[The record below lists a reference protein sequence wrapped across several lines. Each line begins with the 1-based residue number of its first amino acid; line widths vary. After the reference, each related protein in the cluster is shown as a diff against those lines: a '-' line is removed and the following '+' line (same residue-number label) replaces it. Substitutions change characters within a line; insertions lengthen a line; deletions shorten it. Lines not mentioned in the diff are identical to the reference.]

1 MRHSIKRVSKSALS
15 VILALMMVVST
26 MVVGIVT
33 TSAATITSDGT
44 MILYYDPTPASAPT
58 WNDANANTY
67 IYFVKEDN
75 SGVWSNIG
83 TKIDNDHA
91 YVTVPKGT
99 FKELLLVR
107 FNPTDTG
114 APDWSHW
121 GQTKNITIDNTKNY
135 ITDFGYQ
142 STTATWSTYSGDLPT
157 SCTVYYEVGTGMET
171 YGSVSATV
179 TSGSQVDYNTSVTFT
194 ATAKDGYSF
203 GGWYSTPEC
212 SGTAVSTSN
221 PFTKNITVDTTL
233 YAKFSNVSE
242 VSYVYIKD
250 QAAWSGINAYFWN
263 SSGQVGTGW
272 PGDAMTKLNADGY
285 NNESIYRI
293 AVPDGATKLKFSK
306 TKDNNNTQSGELD
319 VKANQVYNN
328 LSKNWYSF
336 DTSANYS
343 IVGPVDGAADDWST
357 TTLVSEKVD
366 NYGTYKI
373 DVSISN
379 PTTQGFF
386 RVQRDT
392 QQYGPYNTS
401 SSQVDFDITNTNTP
415 ATAYEASVDHYT
427 KAFSIT
433 NAGNYSIYVRN
444 SYHKDS
450 NGRENRPDVWVVRTG
465 DVSDPTVT
473 YGVSGGNGTLEAK
486 AGSTSISSGG
496 TVTAGTEVTFT
507 ATPNGGY
514 EVEGWYSDAAC
525 TEANKIF
532 SAGTNKAYSVKVNS
546 ATTVYVKFK
555 VSTVP
560 SGNWYISGWIDKGEV
575 KAPADNYKFTATATS
590 GVFSLNYTFKNDE
603 AGYQYITI
611 NDGTN
616 VYHPTAN
623 DAGSDTSA
631 GSTTDKN
638 FNTGNKWKV
647 PATSEQSVTFTWNAN
662 TKTLSWTDA
671 ISKPVLDTPSLSFP
685 DGTVIAEASGSSVT
699 LTVSNH
705 STISAKASD
714 VTYHLYKDGNLYKTF
729 TTNTY
734 EITEAGSYTVKAVPG
749 PSSSD
754 NYNESA
760 FSTAQTITKEG
771 NLNYKYYLIGDN
783 GNVSYEMT
791 PSEAN
796 PKILYSSISFN
807 SKYWFKIK
815 RVSLTN
821 SDEVTYS
828 VASANNFEL
837 KPNVNDTINSWDTN
851 NMTNSNNYVF
861 DQSNVYYIKLDFTS
875 SDTNPV
881 ISLSQTSDGKKS
893 INVYTKD
900 GTTVDGGTSP
910 LGETVLTA
918 NSSGDLNPLTTSDKY
933 NVYTAKSG
941 DYLTI
946 QTTMTDTAAANGYYV
961 YAFCI
966 NGISYPASA
975 KANNV
980 YETTYKVS
988 GDEKNDL
995 VEITPLYF
1003 NKNTEMNN
1011 DYITVYVDASELGD
1025 HWGNTVSCY
1034 SYYYT
1039 GGANKEAYST
1049 TGYPGQP
1056 MILSSNGLYY
1066 TRVPRFAY
1074 ADGQRRTK
1082 SDGTYYTVSGITLN
1096 CFTEKELH
1104 GELYPEIGKNY
1115 QTYDYDDFKYIADLG
1130 YDTVKFEIKYRTNTS
1145 NQYTLLNKA
1154 HNHPTVSGNISKET
1168 YDNNNGWNDLLN
1180 FDGEH
1185 VDILGNKISNYD
1197 PNGSHLYVVS
1207 TGNQDVTN
1215 KGQWSTVWYVYDNDG
1230 KYITQGVPSDFIAR
1244 PDGQP
1249 QTTQYTAINSNSN
1262 YKGLPVKITY
1272 ESEMDATTSSAGA
1285 GGNSGVRIDGRWLY
1299 TKSTDQNVPVT
1310 VKVQYRDSDTDEWQ
1324 LDANETAGTAKIDD
1338 VSTENGVATK
1348 TFTERNVNAAISAT
1362 AKSGYVFVEWGTV
1375 DEDGNNY
1382 TKLPVNSSSMDFLVD
1397 KSYTIVAR
1405 FAKIQEGILS
1415 ISHEKYTGDGALGG
1429 GGYYLVSAVIKNSNG
1444 TEIQSFPE
1452 TEEAINIALTD
1463 EMLVNKYTIDI
1474 TLKTIMKGEN
1484 TFVDY
1489 FRYGADG
1496 YEIITANESY
1506 IGKSGTVTQEMTVS
1520 VEDLYFGADLQVSS
1534 LQYYS
1539 DIAPVT
1545 KDAILYYKYYNRFG
1559 KERTYTKVVSLSDD
1573 YIQTNINNGKDKYFI
1588 TDKLI
1593 YENAPAVEDLHKNCT
1608 WTITDQKVT
1617 RQGTTATL
1625 WGTHQDAK
1633 KQVHLSFGNL
1643 SGDGITDVDTK
1654 VTYNEYLLKDPKT
1667 DEFYRAPATGLDSEN
1682 NEASFAYWIVK
1693 EKGTEKEV
1701 ARCYSRDFNLRIVD
1715 HYDVTAIYS
1724 NDKENVVTISDPKF
1738 TREQFTDSS
1747 GNIKTDYLYADFI
1760 VAYMGTDNVLLNSDA
1775 GKNYHTGLIVEYG
1788 KDTKITVDPE
1798 NDDKV
1803 GSTYNGT
1810 FTTYNGFT
1818 DVQIKDI
1825 ATDSEK
1831 KHESITIKTVDDGS
1845 MYAAHKFVIDNSE
1858 YNNFNR
1864 LDYYVQ
1870 FNNNKNI
1877 RHYIMKAYYYVYQT
1891 DANDEVIEGTYKVT
1905 EPVYFCYY
1913 NIGNSAT
1920 KTETSNV

>member
-1 MRHSIKRVSKSALS
+1 MKFKSKSLISIILS
-15 VILALMMVVST
+15 IMMVISMILVAIPANSAVIDSEPVGDGTTSYYLWYGVGTDRPSDTWTRIDLINESGSVYSADWTVSEVNTMHTFIVST
-26 MVVGIVT
+26 NSYKANDKDSSYWRSSEKPSIVIDGTYKNTYFNYIESQECDGYGIVKFGVKYGQVANMKLT
-33 TSAATITSDGT
+33 FNSSEGTITISEAGSTPQKYNITSAETSSGTFNVNKSTAAENETVTITASPNTNYEVDAVTVTKTDGT
-44 MILYYDPTPASAPT
+44 ETVSVTGSGKSYTFTMPAYD
-58 WNDANANTY
+58 
-67 IYFVKEDN
+67 
-75 SGVWSNIG
+75 
-83 TKIDNDHA
+83 
-91 YVTVPKGT
+91 VTVNVT
-99 FKELLLVR
+99 FR
-107 FNPTDTG
+107 
-114 APDWSHW
+114 AS
-121 GQTKNITIDNTKNY
+121 
-135 ITDFGYQ
+135 
-142 STTATWSTYSGDLPT
+142 
-157 SCTVYYEVGTGMET
+157 
-171 YGSVSATV
+171 TV
-179 TSGSQVDYNTSVTFT
+179 TSGD
-194 ATAKDGYSF
+194 
-203 GGWYSTPEC
+203 
-212 SGTAVSTSN
+212 
-221 PFTKNITVDTTL
+221 
-233 YAKFSNVSE
+233 
-242 VSYVYIKD
+242 
-250 QAAWSGINAYFWN
+250 
-263 SSGQVGTGW
+263 
-272 PGDAMTKLNADGY
+272 
-285 NNESIYRI
+285 
-293 AVPDGATKLKFSK
+293 
-306 TKDNNNTQSGELD
+306 
-319 VKANQVYNN
+319 
-328 LSKNWYSF
+328 
-336 DTSANYS
+336 
-343 IVGPVDGAADDWST
+343 
-357 TTLVSEKVD
+357 
-366 NYGTYKI
+366 
-373 DVSISN
+373 
-379 PTTQGFF
+379 
-386 RVQRDT
+386 
-392 QQYGPYNTS
+392 
-401 SSQVDFDITNTNTP
+401 
-415 ATAYEASVDHYT
+415 
-427 KAFSIT
+427 
-433 NAGNYSIYVRN
+433 
-444 SYHKDS
+444 
-450 NGRENRPDVWVVRTG
+450 
-465 DVSDPTVT
+465 
-473 YGVSGGNGTLEAK
+473 
-486 AGSTSISSGG
+486 
-496 TVTAGTEVTFT
+496 
-507 ATPNGGY
+507 
-514 EVEGWYSDAAC
+514 
-525 TEANKIF
+525 
-532 SAGTNKAYSVKVNS
+532 
-546 ATTVYVKFK
+546 
-555 VSTVP
+555 
-560 SGNWYISGWIDKGEV
+560 WYISGWINKEAV
-575 KAPADNYKFTATATS
+575 TSASEEYKFTATAEN
-590 GVFSLNYTFKNDE
+590 GVYSLNYTFKNDE

-611 NDGTN
+611 NDGTK
-616 VYHPTAN
+616 VYHPTN
-623 DAGSDTSA
+623 HGSGSGVAADT
-631 GSTTDKN
+631 TKTNTD
-638 FNTGNKWKV
+638 FNGDPKWKV
-647 PATSEQSVTFTWNAN
+647 QATTDQSVTFTWNEN
-662 TKTLSWTDA
+662 TKTLTWKDA
-671 ISKPVLDTPSLSFP
+671 TSKPVLDTPSLYFP
-685 DGTVIAEASGSSVT
+685 DGTEIAEASGSSVT

-734 EITEAGSYTVKAVPG
+734 EITEAGSYKVKAVPG
-749 PSSSD
+749 PSSS
-754 NYNESA
+754 NTYNESA
-760 FSTAQTITKEG
+760 FSTAQTITKAG

-783 GNVSYEMT
+783 GKVSYEMT
-791 PSEAN
+791 PSEKE

-807 SKYWFKIK
+807 KKYWFKIK
-815 RVSLTN
+815 RVSLTD
-821 SDEVTYS
+821 STDVKYS
-828 VASANNFEL
+828 ETTNNNFTL
-837 KPNVNDTINSWDTN
+837 TPTASDTISSWGTNSATN
-851 NMTNSNNYVF
+851 NKNYIF
-861 DQSNVYYIKLDFTS
+861 NQSNVYYIKLDFTS

-900 GTTVDGGTSP
+900 GTTVEGGTSP
-910 LGETVLTA
+910 LGDTELTA
-918 NSSGDLNPLTTSDKY
+918 NSSGGLNLLTTNDKY

-961 YAFCI
+961 YAFCV

-988 GDEKNDL
+988 DDEKNDL

-1003 NKNTEMNN
+1003 NKNTEKNN

-1096 CFTEKELH
+1096 SFIEKELH
-1104 GELYPEIGKNY
+1104 GTLYPEIGTNY

-1130 YDTVKFEIKYRTNTS
+1130 YDTVKFEIKYRTGTT
-1145 NQYTLLNKA
+1145 NQKTLLDNSYV
-1154 HNHPTVSGNISKET
+1154 HPSKSGTTITIGDYSTATKN
-1168 YDNNNGWNDLLN
+1168 DWDDLLN

-1197 PNGSHLYVVS
+1197 KDGSHLYVVS
-1207 TGNQDVTN
+1207 TGNQDVAD
-1215 KGQWSTVWYVYDNDG
+1215 KGQWSTVWYVYDNSG
-1230 KYITQGVPSDFIAR
+1230 NYVTQGVPSDFIAR
-1244 PDGQP
+1244 PDGQE
-1249 QTTQYTAINSNSN
+1249 QTKA
-1262 YKGLPVKITY
+1262 YKDIEVKNLTNVPVKITY
-1272 ESEMDATTSSAGA
+1272 ESEMNADTSSAGVN
-1285 GGNSGVRIDGRWLY
+1285 GNSGVRIDGRWLY

-1310 VKVQYRDSDTDEWQ
+1310 VQVQYRDSDTSDWQ
-1324 LDANETAGTAKIDD
+1324 FDDNETAGTVKIDD
-1338 VSTENGVATK
+1338 VTSVQGVATK

-1362 AKSGYVFVEWGTV
+1362 SKSGYVFVEWGTV

-1429 GGYYLVSAVIKNSNG
+1429 GGYYLVSAVIKNNNG
-1444 TEIQSFPE
+1444 DVIQSFPE
-1452 TEEAINIALTD
+1452 TEEAINIALTN
-1463 EMLVNKYTIDI
+1463 EMLDGKYTIDI

-1496 YEIITANESY
+1496 YEIITADESY
-1506 IGKSGTVTQEMTVS
+1506 IGKSGTVTQKMTVL

-1559 KERTYTKVVSLSDD
+1559 DERTYTKVVSLSDD

-1588 TDKLI
+1588 TDALI
-1593 YENAPAVEDLHKNCT
+1593 YANAPAVEDLHKDCT
-1608 WTITDQKVT
+1608 WTITEQKVT

-1818 DVQIKDI
+1818 AVQIKDI

-1845 MYAAHKFVIDNSE
+1845 MYAAHKFVIDNSK

>member
-1 MRHSIKRVSKSALS
+1 MRHSIKRISKSALS

-33 TSAATITSDGT
+33 ANAASLSYWSLCYSGNSWGDNDKTYKTDSVNGTITYDTNKSSGVGTFYFRLVAHMSDNTSVHNNLSSSETKEIAAGEKKQLVWDGGKKYSIQFNSTKRYMFIKVESDGT
-44 MILYYDPTPASAPT
+44 NNYVTVTESDTSSGSGETTTNLATSTKTIVVSYDKCTSDTYTNIWPYATNGSGSDNAMTPYNGITGLYSYDLTNFSTGSDNKINVIVKPENSWNNQTQTVTITKSKQIYFYNSSTNSHTNDGKKGNDYTPLAIKSLSTKEVTSGQDNTITFTPAGGVPYFLRDKGASANYT
-58 WNDANANTY
+58 LNVY
-67 IYFVKEDN
+67 KG
-75 SGVWSNIG
+75 SG
-83 TKIDNDHA
+83 TKIVDNAPIANDGT
-91 YVTVPKGT
+91 YDVTWNPSSTSDDKLT
-99 FKELLLVR
+99 FVLS
-107 FNPTDTG
+107 DG
-114 APDWSHW
+114 
-121 GQTKNITIDNTKNY
+121 ID
-135 ITDFGYQ
+135 
-142 STTATWSTYSGDLPT
+142 
-157 SCTVYYEVGTGMET
+157 
-171 YGSVSATV
+171 SVSYPA
-179 TSGSQVDYNTSVTFT
+179 TFT
-194 ATAKDGYSF
+194 VAPPPS
-203 GGWYSTPEC
+203 
-212 SGTAVSTSN
+212 
-221 PFTKNITVDTTL
+221 
-233 YAKFSNVSE
+233 YA
-242 VSYVYIKD
+242 
-250 QAAWSGINAYFWN
+250 
-263 SSGQVGTGW
+263 
-272 PGDAMTKLNADGY
+272 
-285 NNESIYRI
+285 
-293 AVPDGATKLKFSK
+293 
-306 TKDNNNTQSGELD
+306 
-319 VKANQVYNN
+319 
-328 LSKNWYSF
+328 
-336 DTSANYS
+336 
-343 IVGPVDGAADDWST
+343 
-357 TTLVSEKVD
+357 
-366 NYGTYKI
+366 
-373 DVSISN
+373 
-379 PTTQGFF
+379 
-386 RVQRDT
+386 
-392 QQYGPYNTS
+392 
-401 SSQVDFDITNTNTP
+401 
-415 ATAYEASVDHYT
+415 
-427 KAFSIT
+427 
-433 NAGNYSIYVRN
+433 
-444 SYHKDS
+444 
-450 NGRENRPDVWVVRTG
+450 
-465 DVSDPTVT
+465 VT
-473 YGVSGGNGTLEAK
+473 YGVSGGNGTLTAT
-486 AGSTSISSGG
+486 ANGSAIGST
-496 TVTAGTEVTFT
+496 VTPNTEVTFT
-507 ATPNGGY
+507 ASPNPGY
-514 EVEGWYSDAAC
+514 EVEGWYSDAGC
-525 TEANKIF
+525 TEANKIS
-532 SAGTNKAYSVKVNS
+532 SAGTNTTYSVTVNS

-555 VSTVP
+555 ASTVP

-575 KAPADNYKFTATATS
+575 NAPADKYKFTETTTI
-590 GVFSLNYTFKNDE
+590 GVYSLKYTFKNNE
-603 AGYQYITI
+603 GGYQYITI

-662 TKTLSWTDA
+662 TKTLSWTNA
-671 ISKPVLDTPSLSFP
+671 ISKPVLDTPELSFSAI
-685 DGTVIAEASGSSVT
+685 VIAKNETSVK
-699 LTVSNH
+699 LTVDNH
-705 STISAKASD
+705 STIVGKASD

-729 TTNTY
+729 TDATY
-734 EITEAGSYTVKAVPG
+734 NITEAGSYKVKAVPG
-749 PSSSD
+749 PNSSD

-760 FSTAQTITKEG
+760 FSTAQTITKAG

-807 SKYWFKIK
+807 KEYWFKIK
-815 RVSLTN
+815 RVNLTDSDDVKYSQTTNDNFTLTPSISDKITTWGDSSATN
-821 SDEVTYS
+821 S
-828 VASANNFEL
+828 
-837 KPNVNDTINSWDTN
+837 K
-851 NMTNSNNYVF
+851 NYKF
-861 DQSNVYYIKLDFTS
+861 NQSNVYYIKLDFTS

-900 GTTVDGGTSP
+900 GTTVEGGTSP
-910 LGETVLTA
+910 LGDTELTA
-918 NSSGDLNPLTTSDKY
+918 INSDNNPVPLTTSDKY
-933 NVYTAKSG
+933 NVYTANSG

-961 YAFCI
+961 YAFCV

-975 KANNV
+975 KANKV
-980 YETTYKVS
+980 YETTYKVL
-988 GDEKNDL
+988 GDEKNNL

-1003 NKNTEMNN
+1003 NKNTEKNN

-1025 HWGNTVSCY
+1025 HWGNTISCY

-1039 GGANKEAYST
+1039 GGSNKEAYST

-1066 TRVPRFAY
+1066 TRVPRIAY
-1074 ADGQRRTK
+1074 ADGQPRTK
-1082 SDGTYYTVSGITLN
+1082 SDGSYYTISGITLN
-1096 CFTEKELH
+1096 SFIEKELH
-1104 GELYPEIGKNY
+1104 GTLYPEIGKNY

-1130 YDTVKFEIKYRTNTS
+1130 YDTVKFEIKYRTGTT
-1145 NQYTLLNKA
+1145 NQSTLLNNA
-1154 HNHPTVSGNISKET
+1154 NDHPTVSGTIDKTT
-1168 YDNNNGWNDLLN
+1168 YAANNGWDDLLN

-1197 PNGSHLYVVS
+1197 KDGSHLYVVS
-1207 TGNQDVTN
+1207 TGNQDVAD
-1215 KGQWSTVWYVYDNDG
+1215 KGQWSTVWYVYDNSG
-1230 KYITQGVPSDFIAR
+1230 NYVTQGVPSDFIAR
-1244 PDGQP
+1244 PKGQD
-1249 QTTQYTAINSNSN
+1249 QTTQYTTINGNSS
-1262 YKGLPVKITY
+1262 YIGVPVKITY
-1272 ESEMDATTSSAGA
+1272 ESEMTAATSTSNK
-1285 GGNSGVRIDGRWLY
+1285 NSGVRIDGRWLY

-1310 VKVQYRDSDTDEWQ
+1310 VKVQYRDSDTADWQ
-1324 LDANETAGTAKIDD
+1324 LDANETAGTIKIDD
-1338 VSTENGVATK
+1338 VTSVKGVATK
-1348 TFTERNVNAAISAT
+1348 TFTERNVNAAINAM
-1362 AKSGYVFVEWGTV
+1362 AKSGYVFVGWGTV
-1375 DEDGNNY
+1375 DDEGNNY
-1382 TKLPVNSSSMDFLVD
+1382 SPLPVTSSSMDFLVD
-1397 KSYTIVAR
+1397 KSYNIVAR
-1405 FAKIQEGILS
+1405 FEKIKEGVLS

-1429 GGYYLVSAVIKNSNG
+1429 GGYYLVSAEIKDSKG
-1444 TEIQSFPE
+1444 TVKQSFPE
-1452 TEEAINIALTD
+1452 IEEAINIALTTD
-1463 EMLVNKYTIDI
+1463 MVDGKYTIDI

-1506 IGKSGTVTQEMTVS
+1506 IGKTGTVTQKMTVL

-1559 KERTYTKVVSLSDD
+1559 KERTYTKVVSLSDE

-1608 WTITDQKVT
+1608 WTITEKTVT

-1625 WGTHQDAK
+1625 WGTHKDAK
-1633 KQVHLSFGNL
+1633 KRVHLSYGNL
-1643 SGDGITDVDTK
+1643 STSDAIPNVDK
-1654 VTYNEYLLKDPKT
+1654 EVTYNEYLKTTGT
-1667 DEFYRAPATGLDSEN
+1667 DEFYRAPAQGLDSEN
-1682 NEASFAYWIVK
+1682 NQAPFAYWIVK
-1693 EKGTEKEV
+1693 EEGTEKEV

-1724 NDKENVVTISDPKF
+1724 NDKEDVVTISDPKF

-1760 VAYMGTDNVLLNSDA
+1760 VAYMGTDNILLNSDA

-1788 KDTKITVDPE
+1788 KDNKITVDSE

-1810 FTTYNGFT
+1810 LTEYTGFT
-1818 DVQIKDI
+1818 YDQIKAI
-1825 ATDSEK
+1825 ATDSET
-1831 KHESITIKTVDDGS
+1831 KHESITITTVADGS
-1845 MYAAHKFVIDNSE
+1845 MYAAHKFVIDNRK

-1891 DANDEVIEGTYKVT
+1891 DNDGKVIEGTYKVT

>member
-26 MVVGIVT
+26 MVVGIVS
-33 TSAATITSDGT
+33 TSAASETGYAFNKQY
-44 MILYYDPTPASAPT
+44 LYVDASACSSAT
-58 WNDANANTY
+58 LSGVNYYWDDGFTNYGGWYTTY
-67 IYFVKEDN
+67 VSLGNNIYKIDLSGTGNNSYLYFRGFKVVLSTGSFNIAVSSNSEYDCVTVN
-75 SGVWSNIG
+75 SGGNSG
-83 TKIDNDHA
+83 
-91 YVTVPKGT
+91 
-99 FKELLLVR
+99 
-107 FNPTDTG
+107 
-114 APDWSHW
+114 
-121 GQTKNITIDNTKNY
+121 
-135 ITDFGYQ
+135 
-142 STTATWSTYSGDLPT
+142 TWSTYGGSSGSGDTKTPKYYYKGNQNGWKEGEALT
-157 SCTVYYEVGTGMET
+157 VSDDGTFEYRKCTASSSHQFLLGYKDNWNAYKANNVVAGYNDTDIGSTYFNTGTGDIICS
-171 YGSVSATV
+171 YNSADYYILAYYPSNENDPPIICASTTLPSTTGEYTV
-179 TSGSQVDYNTSVTFT
+179 N
-194 ATAKDGYSF
+194 F
-203 GGWYSTPEC
+203 G
-212 SGTAVSTSN
+212 AVSN
-221 PFTKNITVDTTL
+221 
-233 YAKFSNVSE
+233 
-242 VSYVYIKD
+242 
-250 QAAWSGINAYFWN
+250 G
-263 SSGQVGTGW
+263 
-272 PGDAMTKLNADGY
+272 
-285 NNESIYRI
+285 
-293 AVPDGATKLKFSK
+293 
-306 TKDNNNTQSGELD
+306 
-319 VKANQVYNN
+319 
-328 LSKNWYSF
+328 
-336 DTSANYS
+336 
-343 IVGPVDGAADDWST
+343 
-357 TTLVSEKVD
+357 
-366 NYGTYKI
+366 
-373 DVSISN
+373 SIS
-379 PTTQGFF
+379 
-386 RVQRDT
+386 
-392 QQYGPYNTS
+392 
-401 SSQVDFDITNTNTP
+401 
-415 ATAYEASVDHYT
+415 ASVDST
-427 KAFSIT
+427 PIE
-433 NAGNYSIYVRN
+433 NGN
-444 SYHKDS
+444 
-450 NGRENRPDVWVVRTG
+450 
-465 DVSDPTVT
+465 
-473 YGVSGGNGTLEAK
+473 
-486 AGSTSISSGG
+486 

-525 TEANKIF
+525 TEANKIS
-532 SAGTNKAYSVKVNS
+532 SAGTDPTYQVTVNS

-555 VSTVP
+555 SSTVT
-560 SGNWYISGWIDKGEV
+560 SGDWYISGWINKGSVTSASEE
-575 KAPADNYKFTATATS
+575 YKFTTTAEN
-590 GVFSLNYTFKNDE
+590 GVYSLNYTFKNDE

-616 VYHPTAN
+616 VYHPTN
-623 DAGSDTSA
+623 HGSGSGVAADT
-631 GSTTDKN
+631 TKTNTD
-638 FNTGNKWKV
+638 FNGDPKWKV
-647 PATSEQSVTFTWNAN
+647 QATTDQSVTFTWNAN
-662 TKTLSWTDA
+662 TKTLTWTDA
-671 ISKPVLDTPSLSFP
+671 TSKPVLDTPSLSFP

-705 STISAKASD
+705 STISTKASD

-749 PSSSD
+749 PSSS
-754 NYNESA
+754 NTYNESA

-807 SKYWFKIK
+807 STYWFKIK

-837 KPNVNDTINSWDTN
+837 KPNVNDTINSWNTN

-881 ISLSQTSDGKKS
+881 ISLSQTSDGKTS

-910 LGETVLTA
+910 LGDTVLTA
-918 NSSGDLNPLTTSDKY
+918 NSSGELNLLTTSDKY

-961 YAFCI
+961 YAFCV

-975 KANNV
+975 KANKV

-1003 NKNTEMNN
+1003 NKNTEKNN

-1145 NQYTLLNKA
+1145 NQYTLLNNA

-1215 KGQWSTVWYVYDNDG
+1215 KGQWSTVWYVYNNAG
-1230 KYITQGVPSDFIAR
+1230 NYITQGVPSDFIAR
-1244 PDGQP
+1244 PDGQE
-1249 QTTQYTAINSNSN
+1249 QTSQYTTINDNSS

-1272 ESEMDATTSSAGA
+1272 ESEMNANTSSAGV

-1324 LDANETAGTAKIDD
+1324 LDANETAGTVKIDD
-1338 VSTENGVATK
+1338 VTSVEGVATK

-1362 AKSGYVFVEWGTV
+1362 SKSGYVFVEWGTV

-1496 YEIITANESY
+1496 YENITADENY
-1506 IGKSGTVTQEMTVS
+1506 IGNSGTVTQQMTVL
-1520 VEDLYFGADLQVSS
+1520 VEDLYYGAELQVNS

-1545 KDAILYYKYYNRFG
+1545 KNAILYYKYYNRFG
-1559 KERTYTKVVSLSDD
+1559 EERTYTKVVPLSDD
-1573 YIQTNINNGKDKYFI
+1573 DIQTNINNGKDKYYI
-1588 TDKLI
+1588 SDELI
-1593 YENAPAVEDLHKNCT
+1593 YANAPAVEDLHKNCT

-1625 WGTHQDAK
+1625 WGTHSDLNHTVYFK
-1633 KQVHLSFGNL
+1633 TSENGNFAFK
-1643 SGDGITDVDTK
+1643 DVKD
-1654 VTYNEYLLKDPKT
+1654 NDYLLNGS
-1667 DEFYRAPATGLDSEN
+1667 DEFFVANSKSADGN
-1682 NEASFAYWIVK
+1682 KNFAYWIVYDYNEYINNNHNLK
-1693 EKGTEKEV
+1693 EIAK
-1701 ARCYSRDFNLRIVD
+1701 CYSTKFNLRILGD
-1715 HYDVTAIYS
+1715 YYIYPIYD
-1724 NDKENVVTISDPKF
+1724 NVKSQSLTISDPTF
-1738 TREQFTDSS
+1738 TREQYTDST
-1747 GNIKTDYLYADFI
+1747 GNIKSDYLYADFI
-1760 VAYMGTDNVLLNSDA
+1760 VAYMSSNGILLNGELA
-1775 GKNYHTGLIVEYG
+1775 KTKKYHTGLIVEFSNNH
-1788 KDTKITVDPE
+1788 KINKPDAVDAKLTADE
-1798 NDDKV
+1798 FSALKEAYTADESFSDSDIQTFATSGSASGSVKTDDSRSKAM
-1803 GSTYNGT
+1803 YK
-1810 FTTYNGFT
+1810 F
-1818 DVQIKDI
+1818 DIKNED
-1825 ATDSEK
+1825 
-1831 KHESITIKTVDDGS
+1831 
-1845 MYAAHKFVIDNSE
+1845 
-1858 YNNFNR
+1858 YNNKNR
-1864 LDYYVQ
+1864 LDYYVK
-1870 FNNNKNI
+1870 FPNTAYY
-1877 RHYIMKAYYYVYQT
+1877 RHYVYKAYYYVYYT
-1891 DANDEVIEGTYKVT
+1891 NDEGKVVYDMT
-1905 EPVYFCYY
+1905 EPVYFTLFD
-1913 NIGNSAT
+1913 IGNSSAVTT
-1920 KTETSNV
+1920 KTTE

>member
-26 MVVGIVT
+26 MVVGMVTVNAAIDGNRVIYFDPSSNTNWTIANARFAIVVQG
-33 TSAATITSDGT
+33 SSPEQWANLEQQADGKYKATIPSGNWSKLFFCRMNPSTT
-44 MILYYDPTPASAPT
+44 ENN
-58 WNDANANTY
+58 WNA
-67 IYFVKEDN
+67 
-75 SGVWSNIG
+75 G
-83 TKIDNDHA
+83 TKWNQSAEITSISTDVNLFTLND
-91 YVTVPKGT
+91 KSW
-99 FKELLLVR
+99 
-107 FNPTDTG
+107 DG
-114 APDWSHW
+114 AN
-121 GQTKNITIDNTKNY
+121 G
-135 ITDFGYQ
+135 
-142 STTATWSTYSGDLPT
+142 TWSTYSGDLPT

-179 TSGSQVDYNTSVTFT
+179 TSGYQVDYNTSVTFT
-194 ATAKDGYSF
+194 ATANDGYSF

-221 PFTKNITVDTTL
+221 LFTKNITVDTTL
-233 YAKFSNVSE
+233 YAKFSQT
-242 VSYVYIKD
+242 SYIYLKD
-250 QAAWSGINAYFWN
+250 HDNTWNKANAYFYSG
-263 SSGQVGTGW
+263 SSPVGTSW
-272 PGDAMTKLNADGY
+272 PGDAMTKVDADGD
-285 NNESIYRI
+285 NNEVIYKI
-293 AVPDGATKLKFSK
+293 AVPDGASRVIFS
-306 TKDNNNTQSGELD
+306 NSGAPQSADFSVSNYTG
-319 VKANQVYNN
+319 QVYNN

-386 RVQRDT
+386 RVKRDT
-392 QQYGPYNTS
+392 QEYGPYNTS

-450 NGRENRPDVWVVRTG
+450 NGKENRPDVWVVRTG

-525 TEANKIF
+525 TEANKISF
-532 SAGTNKAYSVKVNS
+532 AGTNTTYSVTVNS

-555 VSTVP
+555 AST
-560 SGNWYISGWIDKGEV
+560 
-575 KAPADNYKFTATATS
+575 
-590 GVFSLNYTFKNDE
+590 
-603 AGYQYITI
+603 
-611 NDGTN
+611 
-616 VYHPTAN
+616 
-623 DAGSDTSA
+623 
-631 GSTTDKN
+631 
-638 FNTGNKWKV
+638 
-647 PATSEQSVTFTWNAN
+647 
-662 TKTLSWTDA
+662 
-671 ISKPVLDTPSLSFP
+671 VLDTPSLSFP

-705 STISAKASD
+705 SAISTKASD

-734 EITEAGSYTVKAVPG
+734 EITEAGSYKVKAVPG
-749 PSSSD
+749 PSSS
-754 NYNESA
+754 NTYNESA
-760 FSTAQTITKEG
+760 FSTAQTITKAG

-821 SDEVTYS
+821 SNDVTYS
-828 VASANNFEL
+828 VANAKNFEL
-837 KPNVNDTINSWDTN
+837 KPDVNDTIKSWNTDNKTDN
-851 NMTNSNNYVF
+851 YNYVF
-861 DQSNVYYIKLDFTS
+861 NQSNVYYIKLDFTT
-875 SDTNPV
+875 SDDKPV
-881 ISLSQTSDGKKS
+881 ISLSQTSDGKTS

-910 LGETVLTA
+910 LGDTVLTA
-918 NSSGDLNPLTTSDKY
+918 NSSGDLNLLTTSDKY

-961 YAFCI
+961 YAFCV

-1003 NKNTEMNN
+1003 NKNTEKNN

-1025 HWGNTVSCY
+1025 HWGNTISCY

-1130 YDTVKFEIKYRTNTS
+1130 YDTVKFEIKYRTKAS
-1145 NQYTLLNKA
+1145 NQYTLLSNA
-1154 HNHPTVSGNISKET
+1154 NNHPNGPGKISKET
-1168 YDNNNGWNDLLN
+1168 YDTNNGWNDLLN

-1272 ESEMDATTSSAGA
+1272 ESEMDADTSSAGP

-1338 VSTENGVATK
+1338 VTSVEGVATK

-1362 AKSGYVFVEWGTV
+1362 SKSGYVFVEWGTV

-1625 WGTHQDAK
+1625 WGTHTELM
-1633 KQVHLSFGNL
+1633 H
-1643 SGDGITDVDTK
+1643 K
-1654 VTYNEYLLKDPKT
+1654 VKYKTFDNVGFAYKEVKDNDYLLNGSG
-1667 DEFYRAPATGLDSEN
+1667 EFFVANSKSDDGN
-1682 NEASFAYWIVK
+1682 INFAYWIVYDLNEHNKGINK
-1693 EKGTEKEV
+1693 EIAK
-1701 ARCYSRDFNLRIVD
+1701 CYSTKFNLRILGDYYIYPV
-1715 HYDVTAIYS
+1715 YD
-1724 NDKENVVTISDPKF
+1724 NVKSQSLTISDPTF
-1738 TREQFTDSS
+1738 TREQYTDST
-1747 GNIKTDYLYADFI
+1747 GNVKSDYLYADFI
-1760 VAYMGTDNVLLNSDA
+1760 VAYMSSNGILLNGDLA
-1775 GKNYHTGLIVEYG
+1775 KDKYHTGLIVEFN
-1788 KDTKITVDPE
+1788 KDQKIVQDDIPDTKFEGTLP
-1798 NDDKV
+1798 
-1803 GSTYNGT
+1803 TYTG
-1810 FTTYNGFT
+1810 FTTDEIETFAQTGEYSKVSDNKAMYNFS
-1818 DVQIKDI
+1818 INNKD
-1825 ATDSEK
+1825 
-1831 KHESITIKTVDDGS
+1831 
-1845 MYAAHKFVIDNSE
+1845 
-1858 YNNFNR
+1858 YNNKNR
-1864 LDYYVQ
+1864 LDYYVK
-1870 FNNNKNI
+1870 FPNTVNNK
-1877 RHYIMKAYYYVYQT
+1877 HYVFKAYYYVYYT
-1891 DANDEVIEGTYKVT
+1891 NREGNV
-1905 EPVYFCYY
+1905 VYDMTQPIYFTLFD
-1913 NIGNSAT
+1913 IGNSSADTT
-1920 KTETSNV
+1920 KTTE

>member
-44 MILYYDPTPASAPT
+44 MILYYDPTPASAST

-67 IYFVKEDN
+67 IHFVKEDN
-75 SGVWSNIG
+75 TGVWSNIG

-91 YVTVPKGT
+91 YVTVPEGT

-107 FNPTDTG
+107 FDPNDTG
-114 APDWSHW
+114 APDWTHW
-121 GQTKNITIDNTKNY
+121 GKTDNITIDNTKNY
-135 ITDFGYQ
+135 ITDFGYN
-142 STTATWSTYSGDLPT
+142 SKTATWSTYSGDLPT
-157 SCTVYYEVGTGMET
+157 SCTVYYVVGTGMET

-194 ATAKDGYSF
+194 ATANDGYSF

-212 SGTAVSTSN
+212 SGTAVSTSKQY
-221 PFTKNITVDTTL
+221 TTNITEDTTL
-233 YAKFSNVSE
+233 YAKFSE

-250 QAAWSGINAYFWN
+250 QAGWSGINAYFWN

-272 PGDAMTKLNADGY
+272 PGDAMTKVDADGD
-285 NNESIYRI
+285 NNEVIYKI
-293 AVPDGATKLKFSK
+293 AVPDDASQVIFSNSGATQSADFSVSNY
-306 TKDNNNTQSGELD
+306 TG
-319 VKANQVYNN
+319 QVYNN

-357 TTLVSEKVD
+357 ATLVSESVD
-366 NYGTYKI
+366 KYGTYKI

-379 PTTQGFF
+379 PSTQGFF
-386 RVQRDT
+386 RVKRGT
-392 QQYGPYNTS
+392 QEYGPHNPS
-401 SSQVDFDITNTNTP
+401 DNFNITNNTTP
-415 ATAYEASVDHYT
+415 AGAYLASTSHNS
-427 KAFSIT
+427 KAFSIPT
-433 NAGNYSIYVRN
+433 SGTYSIYVRN
-444 SYHKDS
+444 SYFKDT
-450 NGRENRPDVWVVRTG
+450 NNTENRPDVWVVRTG

-473 YGVSGGNGTLEAK
+473 YGVSGENGTLTAK
-486 AGSTSISSGG
+486 AGSDSISTGNS
-496 TVTAGTEVTFT
+496 VTAGTEVTFT
-507 ATPNGGY
+507 ASPNPGY
-514 EVEGWYSDAAC
+514 EVEGWYSNEGC
-525 TEANKIF
+525 TDKID
-532 SAGTNKAYSVKVNS
+532 GTSTDNEYKVTVNS
-546 ATTVYVKFK
+546 PTTVYVKFK
-555 VSTVP
+555 ASTVP
-560 SGNWYISGWIDKGEV
+560 SGNWYISGWINKGAVTSVSEE
-575 KAPADNYKFTATATS
+575 YKFSPTDKN
-590 GVFSLNYTFKNDE
+590 GVYELTYTFTGNE
-603 AGYQYITI
+603 SGCQYITI

-616 VYHPTAN
+616 VYHPK
-623 DAGSDTSA
+623 DHGSGKGVAADT
-631 GSTTDKN
+631 TKTN
-638 FNTGNKWKV
+638 TEFNGDPKWKV
-647 PATSEQSVTFTWNAN
+647 EATTDESVTFTWNEN

-671 ISKPVLDTPSLSFP
+671 ISKPVLDIPELKFS
-685 DGTVIAEASGSSVT
+685 DTVIAENATSVT
-699 LTVSNH
+699 LTVLNH
-705 STISAKASD
+705 SAISTKASD

-734 EITEAGSYTVKAVPG
+734 SITEAGSYTVKAVPG

-754 NYNESA
+754 NYNESD
-760 FSTAQTITKEG
+760 FSTAQTITKAG
-771 NLNYKYYLIGDN
+771 NLTYKYYLIGDN

-791 PSEAN
+791 PSESD

-807 SKYWFKIK
+807 KEYWFKIK
-815 RVSLTN
+815 RVNLTDSNDVKYSETKNNNFTLTPTQSDTIYNWGDSSATN
-821 SDEVTYS
+821 S
-828 VASANNFEL
+828 
-837 KPNVNDTINSWDTN
+837 K
-851 NMTNSNNYVF
+851 NYIF
-861 DQSNVYYIKLDFTS
+861 NQSNVYYIKLDFTT
-875 SDTNPV
+875 SDDKPV
-881 ISLSQTSDGKKS
+881 ISLSQTSDGKTS

-900 GTTVDGGTSP
+900 GTTVEGGTSP
-910 LGETVLTA
+910 LGKTVLKA
-918 NSSGDLNPLTTSDKY
+918 NSSGELNLLTTSDKY
-933 NVYTAKSG
+933 NVYTAKAG

-946 QTTMTDTAAANGYYV
+946 QTTMTDTADTNRYYV

-975 KANNV
+975 KANKV

-988 GDEKNDL
+988 GDEKNNL

-1003 NKNTEMNN
+1003 NKNTEENN

-1025 HWGNTVSCY
+1025 HWGNTISCY

-1039 GGANKEAYST
+1039 GGANKEAYNT

-1066 TRVPRFAY
+1066 TRVPRVAY
-1074 ADGQRRTK
+1074 KDGQPIPK
-1082 SDGTYYTVSGITLN
+1082 SDGSYYTISGITLN
-1096 CFTEKELH
+1096 SFIEKELH
-1104 GELYPEIGKNY
+1104 GTLYPEIGKNY
-1115 QTYDYDDFKYIADLG
+1115 QTYDYDDFKYIADLD
-1130 YDTVKFEIKYRTNTS
+1130 YDTVKFEIKYRTKTT
-1145 NQYTLLNKA
+1145 NQSTLLNNA
-1154 HNHPTVSGNISKET
+1154 NDHPTGSGKINTET
-1168 YDNNNGWNDLLN
+1168 YATNNGWDNLLN

-1185 VDILGNKISNYD
+1185 VDILGNKISSYD

-1207 TGNQDVTN
+1207 TGNQDVAD
-1215 KGQWSTVWYVYDNDG
+1215 KGQWSTVWYVYDNG
-1230 KYITQGVPSDFIAR
+1230 GNYVTQGVPSDFIAR
-1244 PDGQP
+1244 PKGQE
-1249 QTTQYTAINSNSN
+1249 QTDAYKAIEDKNLTNV
-1262 YKGLPVKITY
+1262 PVKITY
-1272 ESEMDATTSSAGA
+1272 ESEMTASTSTSDK
-1285 GGNSGVRIDGRWLY
+1285 NSGVRIDGRWLY

-1310 VKVQYRDSDTDEWQ
+1310 VKVQYRDSDTDDWK
-1324 LDANETAGTAKIDD
+1324 LDAIETAGTIKIDD
-1338 VSTENGVATK
+1338 VTSVKGVATK

-1362 AKSGYVFVEWGTV
+1362 SKSGYVFVEWGTV

-1405 FAKIQEGILS
+1405 FAKIQEGVLS

-1429 GGYYLVSAVIKNSNG
+1429 GGYYLVSAVIKNING

-1452 TEEAINIALTD
+1452 TEEAINIALTK
-1463 EMLVNKYTIDI
+1463 EMLYGKYTIDI

-1496 YEIITANESY
+1496 YEIITADESY
-1506 IGKSGTVTQEMTVS
+1506 IGKSGTVTQQMTVS
-1520 VEDLYFGADLQVSS
+1520 VEDLYYGADLQVSS

-1559 KERTYTKVVSLSDD
+1559 EERTYTKVVELTED
-1573 YIQTNINNGKDKYFI
+1573 YLTAHPDYFI
-1588 TDKLI
+1588 TNDLI
-1593 YENAPAVEDLHKNCT
+1593 YENAPAVEDLHKDCT
-1608 WTITDQKVT
+1608 WTITEKTVT

-1625 WGTHQDAK
+1625 WGTHSGDK
-1633 KQVHLSFGNL
+1633 KQVHLSFGKL
-1643 SGDGITDVDTK
+1643 SGAGITDVDAK

-1667 DEFYRAPATGLDSEN
+1667 GEFYRAPAKGLDSEN
-1682 NEASFAYWIVK
+1682 KEASFAYWIVK

-1788 KDTKITVDPE
+1788 KDNKITVDSE

-1810 FTTYNGFT
+1810 LTEYTGFT
-1818 DVQIKDI
+1818 YDQIKAI
-1825 ATDSEK
+1825 ATDSET
-1831 KHESITIKTVDDGS
+1831 KHESITITTVADGS
-1845 MYAAHKFVIDNSE
+1845 MYAAHKFVIDNRK

-1891 DANDEVIEGTYKVT
+1891 DIDGKVIEGTYKVT
-1905 EPVYFCYY
+1905 KPVYFCYY

>member
-91 YVTVPKGT
+91 YVTVPIGT

-107 FNPTDTG
+107 FDPTDTG

-194 ATAKDGYSF
+194 ATANDGYSF

-233 YAKFSNVSE
+233 YAKFSQT
-242 VSYVYIKD
+242 SYIYLKD
-250 QAAWSGINAYFWN
+250 HDNTWEKANAYFYSG
-263 SSGQVGTGW
+263 SSPVGTSW
-272 PGDAMTKLNADGY
+272 PGDAMTKVDADGD
-285 NNESIYRI
+285 NNEVIYKI
-293 AVPDGATKLKFSK
+293 AVPDGASRVIFS
-306 TKDNNNTQSGELD
+306 NSGATQSADFSVSNYTG
-319 VKANQVYNN
+319 QVYNN

-386 RVQRDT
+386 RVKRGT
-392 QQYGPYNTS
+392 QEYGPYNTS

-450 NGRENRPDVWVVRTG
+450 NGKENRPDVWVVRTG

-473 YGVSGGNGTLEAK
+473 YGVSGGNGTLTAT
-486 AGSTSISSGG
+486 ANGSTIASGAP
-496 TVTAGTEVTFT
+496 VTPNTEVTFT

-514 EVEGWYSDAAC
+514 EVEGWYSNEGC
-525 TEANKIF
+525 TDKI
-532 SAGTNKAYSVKVNS
+532 AGTSTANEYKVNVNS
-546 ATTVYVKFK
+546 DTTVYVKFK
-555 VSTVP
+555 ASTVT
-560 SGNWYISGWIDKGEV
+560 SGDWYISGWINQGEV

-616 VYHPTAN
+616 VYHPSNNNSGSGVAADAN
-623 DAGSDTSA
+623 KTNRDFNGDPKWMVKA
-631 GSTTDKN
+631 STD
-638 FNTGNKWKV
+638 
-647 PATSEQSVTFTWNAN
+647 ESVTFTWNAN
-662 TKTLSWTDA
+662 TKTLSWTEA
-671 ISKPVLDTPSLSFP
+671 TSKPVLDTPSLSFP
-685 DGTVIAEASGSSVT
+685 DGTEIAEASGSSVT

-749 PSSSD
+749 SSSSD

-760 FSTAQTITKEG
+760 FSTAQTITKAG
-771 NLNYKYYLIGDN
+771 SLAYKYYLIGDN

-791 PSEAN
+791 PSETE

-815 RVSLTN
+815 RVSLTD
-821 SDEVTYS
+821 STDVKYS
-828 VASANNFEL
+828 VPS
-837 KPNVNDTINSWDTN
+837 NSGQVTLTPTGSGDKIFNWNSN
-851 NMTNSNNYVF
+851 NMTNSQNYIF
-861 DQSNVYYIKLDFTS
+861 NQSNVYYIKLDFSS

-900 GTTVDGGTSP
+900 GTTVEGGTSP
-910 LGETVLTA
+910 LGDTVLTA
-918 NSSGDLNPLTTSDKY
+918 NSSGGLNLLTTSDKY

-1130 YDTVKFEIKYRTNTS
+1130 YDTVKFEIKYRTKAS
-1145 NQYTLLNKA
+1145 NQYTLLSNA
-1154 HNHPTVSGNISKET
+1154 NNHPYGPGKISKDT

-1180 FDGEH
+1180 FDDEH
-1185 VDILGNKISNYD
+1185 VDILGNVISDYNAE
-1197 PNGSHLYVVS
+1197 GSHLYVVS

-1324 LDANETAGTAKIDD
+1324 LDANETAGTVKIDD
-1338 VSTENGVATK
+1338 VTSVEGVASK
-1348 TFTERNVNAAISAT
+1348 DFTERNVNAAISAT
-1362 AKSGYVFVEWGTV
+1362 SKSGYVFVEWGTV

-1463 EMLVNKYTIDI
+1463 EMLVNNYTIDI

-1506 IGKSGTVTQEMTVS
+1506 IGKSGTVTQKMTVL

-1545 KDAILYYKYYNRFG
+1545 KNAILYYKYYNRFRD
-1559 KERTYTKVVSLSDD
+1559 ERTYTKVVELTED
-1573 YIQTNINNGKDKYFI
+1573 YLQKHPDYYI
-1588 TDKLI
+1588 TDDLI
-1593 YENAPAVEDLHKNCT
+1593 YDNAPAVEDLYKDCT
-1608 WTITDQKVT
+1608 WTITDQKVN

-1625 WGTHQDAK
+1625 WGTHSDLNHTVYFK
-1633 KQVHLSFGNL
+1633 TSENGSFAFKYVKDN
-1643 SGDGITDVDTK
+1643 D
-1654 VTYNEYLLKDPKT
+1654 YLLDGS
-1667 DEFYRAPATGLDSEN
+1667 DEFFVANSKSAEGN
-1682 NEASFAYWIVK
+1682 KNFAYWIVYDYNEYINNNHNLK
-1693 EKGTEKEV
+1693 EIAK
-1701 ARCYSRDFNLRIVD
+1701 CYSTKFNLRILGD
-1715 HYDVTAIYS
+1715 YYIYPIYD
-1724 NDKENVVTISDPKF
+1724 NVKSQSLTISDPTF
-1738 TREQFTDSS
+1738 TREQYTDSTGEVKS
-1747 GNIKTDYLYADFI
+1747 DYLYADFI
-1760 VAYMGTDNVLLNSDA
+1760 VAYMSSKGILLNGELAST
-1775 GKNYHTGLIVEYG
+1775 KNYHTGLIVEFN
-1788 KDTKITVDPE
+1788 KDQKIVQEDAPDAKFTGTLP
-1798 NDDKV
+1798 
-1803 GSTYNGT
+1803 TYT
-1810 FTTYNGFT
+1810 GFT
-1818 DVQIKDI
+1818 DSEIEAFAQ
-1825 ATDSEK
+1825 TGDSLK
-1831 KHESITIKTVDDGS
+1831 VSGNNA
-1845 MYAAHKFVIDNSE
+1845 MYNFNIDNKD
-1858 YNNFNR
+1858 YNNKNR
-1864 LDYYVQ
+1864 LDYYVK
-1870 FNNNKNI
+1870 FPNTVNN
-1877 RHYIMKAYYYVYQT
+1877 RHYVFKAYYYVYYT
-1891 DANDEVIEGTYKVT
+1891 NSEGNVVYDMTQ
-1905 EPVYFCYY
+1905 PVYFTLFD
-1913 NIGNSAT
+1913 IGNSSAVTT
-1920 KTETSNV
+1920 KTTA